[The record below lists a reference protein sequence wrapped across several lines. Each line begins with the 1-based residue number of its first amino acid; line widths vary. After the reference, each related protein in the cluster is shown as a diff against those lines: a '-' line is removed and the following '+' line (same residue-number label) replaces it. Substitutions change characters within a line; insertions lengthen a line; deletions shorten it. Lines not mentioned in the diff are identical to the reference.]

1 MIKKKNLL
9 IISIPLLTST
19 SLAFSVACKDTK
31 AEQLQKAI
39 STYQTELKVAEQ
51 LIKELEDATKYPQLQ
66 NDLTMLKKEVEA
78 IKKEFEKAKTSTTEL
93 QKLITKIKIKTQTTQ
108 QKKHEEDS
116 RDKTFDS
123 IDASN
128 SLEIISEN
136 ASDFYEAIRQG
147 NDFYFDRKAYKLVA
161 VEKGKRPNWTEVQKY
176 LVNVNIKDIASD
188 LQLAN
193 DAEPLYGGNKIS
205 GKIDYQIKDN
215 EIIFKYKVAFFNKGN
230 PKVSEKIY
238 ETNLGEILSQEQLEK
253 LAKLEEAESKTTFEY
268 KGPKQL
274 EETYLSEV
282 KDEEISSK
290 VPEGFEIA
298 KQKIVKNSD
307 VGFYELT
314 ILFKLKIKGTDIVS
328 KKNKQFIITGWKK
341 TPEKIAEEEKAKKE
355 IEEQTKTIK
364 VYISNEKA
372 YQDIIARQKPIQE
385 NAQPNFV
392 LNGYSDLFH
401 ATVVEVK
408 VEDEGGK
415 KKITVTYE
423 IWAKANQSIKIK
435 KQNVSVET
443 NYNNDLINPHNLT
456 EEEQKKHLEDAI
468 KDVKII
474 PFYSKD
480 KTYIQK
486 LRNEHLTNKSFFI
499 QGKKHYNLEYQYGN
513 VVKNGEKFEVEV
525 TMSFSYWSQS
535 PKVKVK
541 KEIDLSILGVDE
553 VNKSKPDGNKIQ
565 DIEAPS
571 ATIND
576 FFEPT
581 LDISKFKDSPED
593 ESEGGAAIK
602 IIKQNTLDKLKE
614 LVCWSRDLYEQM
626 ISGEFGEKFLLQH
639 LKYNKDTFEK
649 ENNIYFLQRKNNPKE
664 FLLNN
669 YAFIFSK
676 PKYDNAIKELT
687 IKVSVVSS
695 NDLNVGNIEEQV
707 ASKRIVVK
715 RDIFLNENDNYKT
728 VLFTEDVYQKSK
740 FKKTEWDKTQSVD
753 YYTVEIIKS
762 KLESKLLGYQ
772 IENVSVDHSQK
783 DKGYLTYEYTIK
795 KDSFTSYPLKITVKD
810 FKTS

>member
-314 ILFKLKIKGTDIVS
+314 ILFKLKIKGTNIVS

-762 KLESKLLGYQ
+762 KLESKLPGYQ

>member
-9 IISIPLLTST
+9 IISIPLLTAT
-19 SLAFSVACKDTK
+19 PLAFSVACKDTK

-193 DAEPLYGGNKIS
+193 HSEPLYAGNKIS
-205 GKIDYQIKDN
+205 GKIDYEIKDK
-215 EIIFKYKVAFFNKGN
+215 EIIFKYRVAFFNGGN
-230 PKVSEKIY
+230 PKVSEKLY

-298 KQKIVKNSD
+298 KQKIVRNSD

-372 YQDIIARQKPIQE
+372 YQDIIARQKPTQE

-695 NDLNVGNIEEQV
+695 NDLNVGNTEEQV

-762 KLESKLLGYQ
+762 KLESKLPGYQ

>member
-193 DAEPLYGGNKIS
+193 HSEPLYAGNKIS
-205 GKIDYQIKDN
+205 GKIDYEIKDK
-215 EIIFKYKVAFFNKGN
+215 EIIFKYRVAFFNGGN
-230 PKVSEKIY
+230 PKVSEKLY

-298 KQKIVKNSD
+298 KQKIVRNSD

-581 LDISKFKDSPED
+581 LDISKFKDSSED

-695 NDLNVGNIEEQV
+695 NDLNVGNTEEQV

-762 KLESKLLGYQ
+762 KLESKLPGYQ

>member
-9 IISIPLLTST
+9 IISIPLLTAT
-19 SLAFSVACKDTK
+19 PLAFSVSCKDTK
-31 AEQLQKAI
+31 AEQLQKVVSA
-39 STYQTELKVAEQ
+39 YQNEIKVAEQ
-51 LIKELEDATKYPQLQ
+51 LIKELEDVTKYPQLQ
-66 NDLTMLKKEVEA
+66 SDLTMLKQEVEA
-78 IKKEFEKAKTSTTEL
+78 IKKEFEKSKNVAADV
-93 QKLITKIKIKTQTTQ
+93 QKLITKIKTKIQTALE
-108 QKKHEEDS
+108 KKQAEDA

-123 IDASN
+123 IDASS

-136 ASDFYEAIRQG
+136 AVDFYEAIRQG

-161 VEKGKRPNWTEVQKY
+161 VEKGKRPNWTEIQKY
-176 LVNVNIKDIASD
+176 LVNVNIKDLAND

-230 PKVSEKIY
+230 PKVSEKVY
-238 ETNLGEILSQEQLEK
+238 ETNLGEILSQEQLQK
-253 LAKLEEAESKTTFEY
+253 LAELEEAETKTSFEY
-268 KGPKQL
+268 KGQKQL

-282 KDEEISSK
+282 NAEDIKAN

-364 VYISNEKA
+364 VYVSNEKA
-372 YQDIIARQKPIQE
+372 YQDIIVRQKPTQE

-435 KQNVSVET
+435 KQNVNVET

-513 VVKNGEKFEVEV
+513 VVKNGEKYEVEV

-571 ATIND
+571 ATING

-593 ESEGGAAIK
+593 EFEGGATIK

-639 LKYNKDTFEK
+639 LKYNKNTFEK

-695 NDLNVGNIEEQV
+695 NDLNVGNTEEQV

-762 KLESKLLGYQ
+762 KLESKLPGYQ

>member
-215 EIIFKYKVAFFNKGN
+215 EIIFKYKVAFFSKGN

-762 KLESKLLGYQ
+762 KLESKLPGYQ

>member
-9 IISIPLLTST
+9 IISIPLLTAT
-19 SLAFSVACKDTK
+19 PLAFSVSCKDTK
-31 AEQLQKAI
+31 AEQLQKVVSA
-39 STYQTELKVAEQ
+39 YQNEIKVAEQ
-51 LIKELEDATKYPQLQ
+51 LIKELEDVTKYPQLQ
-66 NDLTMLKKEVEA
+66 SDLTMLKQEVEA
-78 IKKEFEKAKTSTTEL
+78 IKKEFEKSKNVAADV
-93 QKLITKIKIKTQTTQ
+93 QKLITKIKTKIQTALE
-108 QKKHEEDS
+108 KKQAEDA

-123 IDASN
+123 IDASS

-136 ASDFYEAIRQG
+136 ATDFYEAIRQG

-161 VEKGKRPNWTEVQKY
+161 VEKGKRPNWTEIQKY
-176 LVNVNIKDIASD
+176 LVNVNIKDLAND

-238 ETNLGEILSQEQLEK
+238 ETNLGEILSQEQLQK
-253 LAKLEEAESKTTFEY
+253 LAELEEAETKTSFEY
-268 KGPKQL
+268 KGQKQL

-282 KDEEISSK
+282 NGEDIKAN

-364 VYISNEKA
+364 VYVSNEKA
-372 YQDIIARQKPIQE
+372 YQDIIVRQKPTQE

-435 KQNVSVET
+435 KQNVNVET
-443 NYNNDLINPHNLT
+443 NYNNDTTNPHNLT
-456 EEEQKKHLEDAI
+456 EEEQKKYLEDAI

-480 KTYIQK
+480 KTYIEK

-499 QGKKHYNLEYQYGN
+499 QGKKYQNLEYQYGN
-513 VVKNGEKFEVEV
+513 VVKNGEKFEVEA
-525 TMSFSYWSQS
+525 TLSYSYWPQS

-553 VNKSKPDGNKIQ
+553 INKTKPDGNKIQ

-581 LDISKFKDSPED
+581 LDINKFVDSPED
-593 ESEGGAAIK
+593 EYDGGPTIK
-602 IIKQNTLDKLKE
+602 VIKTNTLDKIKD
-614 LVCWSRDLYEQM
+614 LVCWNKTLYDQM
-626 ISGEFGEKFLLQH
+626 ASGDFGEKYLLQN
-639 LKYNKDTFEK
+639 LKYDKDTYEK
-649 ENNIYFLQRKNNPKE
+649 KDNIYFLQRKGSPKE
-664 FLLNN
+664 LLGNH
-669 YAFIFSK
+669 YVFIFSK
-676 PKYDNAIKELT
+676 PKYDQNTKELT
-687 IKVSVVSS
+687 IKVSVVSV
-695 NDLNVGNIEEQV
+695 NDLNAGNSVEQV
-707 ASKRIVVK
+707 ASKRINVK
-715 RDIFLNENDNYKT
+715 KDIFLNENDTYKT
-728 VLFTEDVYQKSK
+728 ILFSEDVYAKSK
-740 FKKTEWDKTQSVD
+740 FKADEWDKKNKFAD
-753 YYTVEIIKS
+753 HYTVEVVKNMLEQ
-762 KLESKLLGYQ
+762 KLTGYT
-772 IENVSVDHSQK
+772 VFDVKVDHSEK
-783 DKGYLTYEYTIK
+783 DQGILKYEYTVK
-795 KDSFTSYPLKITVKD
+795 NDKFTSYPFKITVKN
-810 FKTS
+810 FKK

>member
-19 SLAFSVACKDTK
+19 PLAFSVACKDAK

-39 STYQTELKVAEQ
+39 SAYQTELKVAEQ
-51 LIKELEDATKYPQLQ
+51 LIQELEDATKYPQLQ

-78 IKKEFEKAKTSTTEL
+78 IKKEFEKAKTSTIEL
-93 QKLITKIKIKTQTTQ
+93 QKLITKIKLKTQATQ

-193 DAEPLYGGNKIS
+193 HTEPLYGGNKIS
-205 GKIDYQIKDN
+205 GKIDYEIKDK
-215 EIIFKYKVAFFNKGN
+215 EIIFKYRAAFFNGGN
-230 PKVSEKIY
+230 PKVSEKLY

-328 KKNKQFIITGWKK
+328 KKNKQFIIIGWKK

-364 VYISNEKA
+364 VYVSNEKA
-372 YQDIIARQKPIQE
+372 YQDIIVRQKPTQE

-392 LNGYSDLFH
+392 LNGYSNLFH

-435 KQNVSVET
+435 KQNVNVET
-443 NYNNDLINPHNLT
+443 NYNNDTTNPHNLT
-456 EEEQKKHLEDAI
+456 EEEQKKYLEDAI

-480 KTYIQK
+480 KTYIEK

-499 QGKKHYNLEYQYGN
+499 QGKKYQNLEYQYGN

-581 LDISKFKDSPED
+581 LDINKFKDSPED
-593 ESEGGAAIK
+593 EYSGNGAIK
-602 IIKQNTLDKLKE
+602 VIKTNTLDKMKD
-614 LVCWSRDLYEQM
+614 LVCWSKALYDQM
-626 ISGEFGEKFLLQH
+626 ASGDFGEKYLLQN
-639 LKYNKDTFEK
+639 LKYDKDTYEK
-649 ENNIYFLQRKNNPKE
+649 KDNIYFLQRKGSPKE
-664 FLLNN
+664 LLGNH
-669 YAFIFSK
+669 YVFIFSK
-676 PKYDNAIKELT
+676 PKYDQNTKELT
-687 IKVSVVSS
+687 IKVSVVSV
-695 NDLNVGNIEEQV
+695 NDLNAGNSVEQV
-707 ASKRIVVK
+707 ASKRINVK
-715 RDIFLNENDNYKT
+715 KDIFLNENDTYKT
-728 VLFTEDVYQKSK
+728 ILFSEDVYAKSK
-740 FKKTEWDKTQSVD
+740 FKADEWDKKNKSVD
-753 YYTVEIIKS
+753 HYTVEVVTKMLQD
-762 KLESKLLGYQ
+762 KLTGYT
-772 IENVSVDHSQK
+772 IFDVKVDHSEK
-783 DKGYLTYEYTIK
+783 DQGILKYEYTVK
-795 KDSFTSYPLKITVKD
+795 NDKFTSYPFKITVKN
-810 FKTS
+810 FKK

>member
-19 SLAFSVACKDTK
+19 PLAFSVACKDTK

-39 STYQTELKVAEQ
+39 SAYQTELKVAEQ

-66 NDLTMLKKEVEA
+66 NDLTTLKKEVEA

-176 LVNVNIKDIASD
+176 LVNVNIKDIASY

-193 DAEPLYGGNKIS
+193 DAEPLYGDNKIS

-238 ETNLGEILSQEQLEK
+238 ETNLGEILSQEQLQK
-253 LAKLEEAESKTTFEY
+253 LAELEEAETKTSFEY
-268 KGPKQL
+268 KGQKQL

-282 KDEEISSK
+282 NGEDIKAN

-328 KKNKQFIITGWKK
+328 KKNKQFIIIGWKK

-364 VYISNEKA
+364 VYVSNEKA
-372 YQDIIARQKPIQE
+372 YQDIIVRQKPTQE

-435 KQNVSVET
+435 KQNVNVET
-443 NYNNDLINPHNLT
+443 NYNNDTTNPHNLT
-456 EEEQKKHLEDAI
+456 EEEQKKYLEDAI

-480 KTYIQK
+480 KTYIEK

-499 QGKKHYNLEYQYGN
+499 QGKKYQNLEYQYGN

-525 TMSFSYWSQS
+525 TLSYSYWPQS

-553 VNKSKPDGNKIQ
+553 INKTKPDGNKIQ

-581 LDISKFKDSPED
+581 LDINKFVDSPED
-593 ESEGGAAIK
+593 EYDGGPTIK
-602 IIKQNTLDKLKE
+602 VIKTNTLDKIKD
-614 LVCWSRDLYEQM
+614 LVCWNKTLYDQM
-626 ISGEFGEKFLLQH
+626 ASGDFGEKYLLQN
-639 LKYNKDTFEK
+639 LKYDKDTYEK
-649 ENNIYFLQRKNNPKE
+649 KDNIYFLQRKGSPKE
-664 FLLNN
+664 LLGNH
-669 YAFIFSK
+669 YVFIFSK
-676 PKYDNAIKELT
+676 PKYDQNTKELT
-687 IKVSVVSS
+687 IKVSVVSV
-695 NDLNVGNIEEQV
+695 NDLNAGNSVEQV
-707 ASKRIVVK
+707 ASKRINVK
-715 RDIFLNENDNYKT
+715 KDIFLNENDTYKT
-728 VLFTEDVYQKSK
+728 ILFSEDVYTKSK
-740 FKKTEWDKTQSVD
+740 FKADEWDKKNKSAD
-753 YYTVEIIKS
+753 HYTVEVVKNMLEQ
-762 KLESKLLGYQ
+762 KLTGYT
-772 IENVSVDHSQK
+772 VFDVKVDHSEK
-783 DKGYLTYEYTIK
+783 DQGILKYEYTVK
-795 KDSFTSYPLKITVKD
+795 NDKFTSYPFKITVKN
-810 FKTS
+810 FKK